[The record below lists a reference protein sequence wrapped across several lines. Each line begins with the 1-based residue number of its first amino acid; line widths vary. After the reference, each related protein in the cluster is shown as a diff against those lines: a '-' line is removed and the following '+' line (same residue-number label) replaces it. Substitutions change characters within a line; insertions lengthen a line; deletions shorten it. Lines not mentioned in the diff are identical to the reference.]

1 MIILGKQ
8 LLFGTTASALK
19 HRQACGKGGRENT
32 ILLWICQGRPCV
44 SVSSRPRHDAAVP
57 LAPTALPEAIPAPYP
72 PLSFLL
78 EVWSVFPLHNCAEG
92 TLTGVSCVSTRGGCQ
107 YSYTR
112 KLWGFGEL
120 HCLMLPDRRGWLS
133 SGMSGASLEAELLQD
148 PAVGPSSAAST
159 GAGWATS
166 TGFLQNGV
174 GSARALCACL
184 QKFGQPRGCCWALGE
199 MDRHQW
205 AWSFSFALGDELGAP
220 LECPRS
226 LVEGGDS
233 SMLPSCGPNPFGS
246 LV

>member
-1 MIILGKQ
+1 MWEGRERKYHPP
-8 LLFGTTASALK
+8 SDPP
-19 HRQACGKGGRENT
+19 RQAMCLSQQR
-32 ILLWICQGRPCV
+32 
-44 SVSSRPRHDAAVP
+44 
-57 LAPTALPEAIPAPYP
+57 APAWCCCASGSATALPEAIPALYP

-78 EVWSVFPLHNCAEG
+78 EVWSVFPLCNCAGG

-133 SGMSGASLEAELLQD
+133 AGVSGASLEAELLRD
-148 PAVGPSSAAST
+148 PAEGPSSAAST
-159 GAGWATS
+159 GAGRATS

-174 GSARALCACL
+174 DSARALCACL

-199 MDRHQW
+199 MDHHQW
-205 AWSFSFALGDELGAP
+205 ARSFSFALRDELGAP

-226 LVEGGDS
+226 LVEGWTAACSPHVAGIPLTS
-233 SMLPSCGPNPFGS
+233 
-246 LV
+246 